1 MTKKVKLAIFD
12 KDLKARTVGIF
23 PVSKDGSRI
32 SVRRGGKRNFNPTFD
47 NESYIDFPK
56 RFGGWKR
63 IYFVSNGAKACVNF
77 STETVS
83 GPDPDLVIEAA
94 ESAILQNIGKDQE
107 ETPLISWL
115 TLGAVI
121 LLALK
126 VFGVIA

>member
-12 KDLKARTVGIF
+12 RDLKARTVGTF

-32 SVRRGGKRNFNPTFD
+32 SVRKGGKRNFNPTFD

-56 RFGGWKR
+56 RFGGWTR
-63 IYFVSNGAKACVNF
+63 TYFVRNGAKECVNF
-77 STETVS
+77 KTGSVS

-94 ESAILQNIGKDQE
+94 ESAILQNIGKDKE

-126 VFGVIA
+126 VFGVIV

>member
-12 KDLKARTVGIF
+12 KDLKARTVGSF
-23 PVSKDGSRI
+23 PITKDGSRI
-32 SVRRGGKRNFNPTFD
+32 SVRKGGKRNFNPTFD

-77 STETVS
+77 ATELVP

-94 ESAILQNIGKDQE
+94 ESTILQNIGKDKE
-107 ETPLISWL
+107 ETPLIQYIML
-115 TLGAVI
+115 VFLLGI
-121 LLALK
+121 LLK